1 MTAPNES
8 LIQQPEL
15 TTLSQEIHNRFVRLP
30 LDAKRDP
37 CLALVRIAVEVT
49 REFMQRHP
57 EGVDEF
63 LRLHQ
68 PNSVH

>member
-1 MTAPNES
+1 MSAQPR
-8 LIQQPEL
+8 PEL

-49 REFMQRHP
+49 REFLTHHP

-63 LRLHQ
+63 LKMFDRH
-68 PNSVH
+68 SVH